1 MLRQPSQVDAA
12 SRSRSSSPARA
23 SPRPTTV
30 RLAAIET
37 LFRAIVVSIHVALI
51 ASLLWMGG
59 NGAARLVTSPP
70 KGSAAQIVP
79 FAVFI
84 TAVALL
90 AAILAIA
97 GLAIWLRTRHRG
109 LLVLAVLSSWLAA
122 GVVLVP
128 FIFMDLADVIAYGA
142 ATFGLL
148 ILAIDAIAVRLKMS
162 NARKAAESLDRLS
175 A

>member
-1 MLRQPSQVDAA
+1 MEMS
-12 SRSRSSSPARA
+12 
-23 SPRPTTV
+23 
-30 RLAAIET
+30 
-37 LFRAIVVSIHVALI
+37 FRAIVVSIHVALI
-51 ASLLWMGG
+51 GSLLWMGWIG
-59 NGAARLVTSPP
+59 VARLVTSPP

-84 TAVALL
+84 TSVALL
-90 AAILAIA
+90 AAIVVIA
-97 GLAIWLRTRHRG
+97 GLVIWIRIRRRG
-109 LLVLAVLSSWLAA
+109 LLLLADLSSWIAA

-148 ILAIDAIAVRLKMS
+148 ILAIDSIAVRLKTR
-162 NARKAAESLDRLS
+162 NARKAAPLSDRLS